1 MAGDRPANV
10 SALCMEALETQFKE
24 CSFVFD
30 GLQAL

>member
-10 SALCMEALETQFKE
+10 SALCMEALKTQLKE
-24 CSFVFD
+24 FRFVFD